1 MHSASGCP
9 GPGGRGTLRDRSI
22 VQHEMFA
29 VFYVQAV
36 SIVQLVSLTAI
47 IYTSYIYLMRATREL
62 TDDLSAWLQ
71 AVDLLAVRVHE
82 TRVATSARRLWLL
95 HHKGGFENV
104 YSNAR

>member
-1 MHSASGCP
+1 
-9 GPGGRGTLRDRSI
+9 
-22 VQHEMFA
+22 
-29 VFYVQAV
+29 
-36 SIVQLVSLTAI
+36 
-47 IYTSYIYLMRATREL
+47 MRATREL